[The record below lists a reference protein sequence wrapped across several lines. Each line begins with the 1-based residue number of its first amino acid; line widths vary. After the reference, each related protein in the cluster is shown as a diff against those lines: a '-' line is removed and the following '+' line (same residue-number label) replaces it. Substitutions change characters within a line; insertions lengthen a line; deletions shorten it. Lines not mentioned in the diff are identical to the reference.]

1 MRAKEGSGTWSNKI
15 KEWSVGFLDTTV
27 SLSTTESF
35 ETTVSL
41 PAMEVE
47 LVLDTPRVVISK
59 DNVDAS
65 TVCLVSTE
73 LPAFS
78 AVFLMIMIQFLFP
91 P

>member
-1 MRAKEGSGTWSNKI
+1 
-15 KEWSVGFLDTTV
+15 
-27 SLSTTESF
+27 
-35 ETTVSL
+35 
-41 PAMEVE
+41 MEVE